1 MTAVK
6 LITHFLGVLCLCAL
20 AMAQQATPSQKTP
33 DDLSG
38 MYTFL
43 QDGEFVQL
51 SVQDGKLSGFISRY
65 EDGDKSLF
73 VDQFFREATL
83 NGWDLSFKTKT
94 VHGVWFEFQGRVERG
109 PGKTRAEEA
118 YYVVRGTLVRYT
130 EDANKKATAQSRQVG
145 FKSFP
150 EEVEGEQPGQR

>member
-1 MTAVK
+1 MRYV
-6 LITHFLGVLCLCAL
+6 LILCLAAA
-20 AMAQQATPSQKTP
+20 AMFAQQAPPTQQTPP
-33 DDLSG
+33 DLSG

-51 SVQDGKLSGFISRY
+51 SVQEGRLTGFVSRY
-65 EDGDKSLF
+65 EDGEKSLF
-73 VDQFFREATL
+73 VDHFFSEGAV
-83 NGWDLSFKTKT
+83 NGLDLSFKTKI
-94 VHGVWFEFQGRVERG
+94 VHGVWFEFKGRVERG

-130 EDANKKATAQSRQVG
+130 EDANKKASAQTREVS

-150 EEVEGEQPGQR
+150 EDVEGDHPARK

>member
-1 MTAVK
+1 M
-6 LITHFLGVLCLCAL
+6 LILALCA
-20 AMAQQATPSQKTP
+20 AAFAQQGTPSQRTP

-51 SVQDGKLSGFISRY
+51 SVQDGRLSGFISRF
-65 EDGDKSLF
+65 EDGEKSLF
-73 VDQFFREATL
+73 VDHFFSETSL
-83 NGWDLSFKTKT
+83 NGLDLSFKTKT
-94 VHGVWFEFQGRVERG
+94 VHGVWFEFRGRVERG
-109 PGKTRAEEA
+109 PGKTRAEEG

-130 EDANKKATAQSRQVG
+130 EDANKKATAQTREIT

-150 EEVEGEQPGQR
+150 EEVEGEPSAHK

>member
-1 MTAVK
+1 MRYA
-6 LITHFLGVLCLCAL
+6 LIALLLLAL
-20 AMAQQATPSQKTP
+20 AAAAQQSPSSSKTP
-33 DDLSG
+33 DDLTG

-51 SVQDGKLSGFISRY
+51 SVQDGHLTGFVSRY

-73 VDQFFREATL
+73 VDQFFRDSTL
-83 NGWDLSFKTKT
+83 SGMDLSFKTKT
-94 VHGVWFEFQGRVERG
+94 VHGVWFEFQGRIERG

-130 EDANKKATAQSRQVG
+130 EDANKKPTAQSREIG

-150 EEVEGEQPGQR
+150 EEVEAEPPAHK